1 MKIMN
6 NKNIKISLTLN
17 ILTVILTIIALS
29 IALSGFKFMK
39 GYEAPGEL
47 TGVQAFGYFT
57 VQSNVFM
64 AMISL
69 AFAIKEIQLLKGRI
83 TKIPFKYYILKM
95 IAATAIGLTFLVV
108 FIIFSILFKKGLL
121 SFIRNSNLFYHF
133 IIPVTSIINFIFF
146 EKTDFI
152 KFKNTFYGLI
162 PTILY
167 EIFYTINVL
176 LGLKDG
182 KVSPT
187 HDWYYFTQ
195 HGLLIA
201 ISIPFMMLGITYITA
216 LIIWKL
222 NKKRRSLTS

>member
-1 MKIMN
+1 MKEIN
-6 NKNIKISLTLN
+6 NTNIKISLTLN
-17 ILTVILTIIALS
+17 ILTVIMTVVALS